1 MTPLDPQVVKPSPD
15 EPGHGR
21 RRSTRQDPWVLTT
34 QAFDKLLAGLS
45 PDREEA
51 GIEYER
57 IRAKLV
63 RYFESCRVDS
73 AEARADDA
81 LNRVARRLD
90 EGQHIEN
97 LIGYVFRTAYFVFLE
112 AKKEPDH
119 TDIDLEKAPTVDAE
133 SEFEDT
139 EYERRQRCF
148 DQCLSKL
155 TAENRKLILGY
166 YREEGRAKIDLR
178 KQLAAG
184 LRIPLNAL
192 RIRAHRIRTY
202 LERCIAECLGQTA

>member
-1 MTPLDPQVVKPSPD
+1 MTPLDPQAVKRSPD
-15 EPGHGR
+15 EPDNAR
-21 RRSTRQDPWVLTT
+21 RRSTKHGPWVLTS
-34 QAFDKLLAGLS
+34 QAFDKLLASLS

-57 IRAKLV
+57 IRTKLV

-73 AEARADDA
+73 GEARADEV

-90 EGQHIEN
+90 EGQQIEN

-112 AKKEPDH
+112 STKEPDH

-133 SEFEDT
+133 TEFEDT